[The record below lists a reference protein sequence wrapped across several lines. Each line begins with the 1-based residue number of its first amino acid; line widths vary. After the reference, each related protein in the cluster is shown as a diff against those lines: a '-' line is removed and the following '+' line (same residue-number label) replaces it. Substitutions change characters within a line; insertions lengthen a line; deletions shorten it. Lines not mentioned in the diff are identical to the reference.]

1 MAALEFLLGLI
12 VGMTFFAW
20 KQFYFK
26 HQLQKILST
35 YSPGADWV
43 NSLSPISLVRRE
55 LIYLN
60 QQKRQLEV
68 EKEVWQELIEQAP
81 FGYLRVDG
89 ENQLLW
95 CNQQARELLQID
107 RWQVGQVRLLLE
119 LVRSYEL
126 DQLIETT
133 RQSQQPQIQE
143 WVYYFTQHAA
153 NVTQND
159 RIKENSGS
167 TSSLAKGVKSVA
179 LGGHSF
185 PLPAGEV
192 GIFILNRQPLIE
204 LSQQSDRAFSD
215 LTHELRTPLTSIS
228 LVAENLLKRLQN
240 PELRW
245 VEQML
250 KETNRLINL
259 VEEWLE
265 LSRLRADPSQ
275 ILNYEKIELR
285 GLLFSVWH
293 TLEPLANRKE
303 ISFNY
308 SGEPEVWLQGDK
320 GRLIQVFLNLLD
332 NAIKHS
338 PIQGQIAIAIQT
350 QLINTSLSSPQIKI
364 DIIDSGTGFD
374 IADLP
379 HVFKRL
385 YRGDKS
391 RTRQSLSSEQGSG
404 LGLAIVQEIVDAHQ
418 GSITA
423 QNHPQTGGGWL
434 QICLPLSGSEKKI
447 GNSVTSDTLPH

>member
-12 VGMTFFAW
+12 VGLTFFAW
-20 KQFYFK
+20 KQFHFK

-35 YSPGADWV
+35 YSPSADWV
-43 NSLSPISLVRRE
+43 NSLPPISLVRRE

-60 QQKRQLEV
+60 QQKKQLEA

-107 RWQVGQVRLLLE
+107 RWQVGQIRLLLE

-133 RQSQQPQIQE
+133 RQSQQPQVQE

-153 NVTQND
+153 NVKQSEQ
-159 RIKENSGS
+159 IKKSPIL
-167 TSSLAKGVKSVA
+167 TSSVTKGVKSVA
-179 LGGHSF
+179 LSGYSF

-204 LSQQSDRAFSD
+204 LSQQSDRTFSD

-228 LVAENLLKRLQN
+228 LVAENLLKRLKN

-265 LSRLRADPSQ
+265 LSKLKADPSQ
-275 ILNYEKIELR
+275 ILNYEDIELR

-293 TLEPLANRKE
+293 ILEPLANRKE

-308 SGEPEVWLQGDK
+308 CGEPKVWLQGDK
-320 GRLIQVFLNLLD
+320 SRLIQVFLNLLD

-338 PIQGQIAIAIQT
+338 PIQGQITIEIQA
-350 QLINTSLSSPQIKI
+350 QLIDTSLSSPQIQI
-364 DIIDSGTGFD
+364 DIIDSGTGFE

-391 RTRQSLSSEQGSG
+391 RTRQSLSPAQGSG
-404 LGLAIVQEIVDAHQ
+404 LGLAIVQEIIDAHQ
-418 GSITA
+418 GLIKA
-423 QNHPQTGGGWL
+423 QNHPVTGGGWL
-434 QICLPLSGSEKKI
+434 QICLPKSVLEKKI
-447 GNSVTSDTLPH
+447 DNSVISDTLPH